1 MERDYGVWKF
11 SGKEKAKLILS
22 YLGLCGLVSW
32 LFYHSFW
39 AVLPFLAGLPV
50 FLKKSREKRIKE
62 RREELLTEFLT
73 GIRAIASALNAGYS
87 MENAL
92 GEALKETEKVYG
104 MDGVFTEELREME
117 RKRNLNQ
124 SMETLWAD
132 LGKRSGLEDIEN
144 FGEIFQVA
152 RRSGGNLKEIIQST
166 ADNITRKT
174 ETRREIEIS
183 LAAKKM
189 EQKVMSAVPFFI
201 LAYVDLGSPEF
212 LEGLYHNKLGGGVS
226 DVADT
231 QVSMKGMK
239 GFFFK
244 NFVDESQIFMGAHV
258 AFRPRGIADG
268 NTTGFL
274 AAVLQGTQAIVNRR
288 SGFGTFFCKDTE
300 NAAFLFDFTG
310 RIQFHVSIP
319 RFPVSLLL

>member
-73 GIRAIASALNAGYS
+73 GIRAIASALDAGYS

-144 FGEIFQVA
+144 FRGDL
-152 RRSGGNLKEIIQST
+152 SGGPSFR
-166 ADNITRKT
+166 RK
-174 ETRREIEIS
+174 S
-183 LAAKKM
+183 KGD
-189 EQKVMSAVPFFI
+189 
-201 LAYVDLGSPEF
+201 YPE
-212 LEGLYHNKLGGGVS
+212 YGG
-226 DVADT
+226 
-231 QVSMKGMK
+231 
-239 GFFFK
+239 
-244 NFVDESQIFMGAHV
+244 
-258 AFRPRGIADG
+258 
-268 NTTGFL
+268 
-274 AAVLQGTQAIVNRR
+274 
-288 SGFGTFFCKDTE
+288 
-300 NAAFLFDFTG
+300 
-310 RIQFHVSIP
+310 
-319 RFPVSLLL
+319 

>member
-11 SGKEKAKLILS
+11 SGTEKAKLILS

-50 FLKKSREKRIKE
+50 FLKKSRENRIKE

-73 GIRAIASALNAGYS
+73 GIRAIASALDAGYS

-92 GEALKETEKVYG
+92 GEAVKETEKVYG

-152 RRSGGNLKEIIQST
+152 RRSGGNLKEMIQST

-201 LAYVDLGSPEF
+201 LAYVDLGSSEF
-212 LEGLYHNKLGGGVS
+212 LEGLYHNTFGILLMTVCLGLYLI
-226 DVADT
+226 A
-231 QVSMKGMK
+231 
-239 GFFFK
+239 FFW
-244 NFVDESQIFMGAHV
+244 G
-258 AFRPRGIADG
+258 RR
-268 NTTGFL
+268 
-274 AAVLQGTQAIVNRR
+274 IVEI
-288 SGFGTFFCKDTE
+288 D
-300 NAAFLFDFTG
+300 
-310 RIQFHVSIP
+310 I
-319 RFPVSLLL
+319 

>member
-73 GIRAIASALNAGYS
+73 GIRAIASALDAGYS

-183 LAAKKM
+183 LSAKKM

-212 LEGLYHNKLGGGVS
+212 LEGLYHNKLG
-226 DVADT
+226 
-231 QVSMKGMK
+231 
-239 GFFFK
+239 
-244 NFVDESQIFMGAHV
+244 IFIMTACLGLY
-258 AFRPRGIADG
+258 
-268 NTTGFL
+268 L
-274 AAVLQGTQAIVNRR
+274 AAFFWGRRIV
-288 SGFGTFFCKDTE
+288 E
-300 NAAFLFDFTG
+300 
-310 RIQFHVSIP
+310 IEV
-319 RFPVSLLL
+319 

>member
-11 SGKEKAKLILS
+11 SVKEKAKLILS

-39 AVLPFLAGLPV
+39 AVLPFLAGFPV

-73 GIRAIASALNAGYS
+73 GIRAIASALDAGYS

-212 LEGLYHNKLGGGVS
+212 LEDLYHNTLG
-226 DVADT
+226 
-231 QVSMKGMK
+231 
-239 GFFFK
+239 
-244 NFVDESQIFMGAHV
+244 IFIMTACLGLY
-258 AFRPRGIADG
+258 
-268 NTTGFL
+268 L
-274 AAVLQGTQAIVNRR
+274 AAFFWGRRIV
-288 SGFGTFFCKDTE
+288 E
-300 NAAFLFDFTG
+300 
-310 RIQFHVSIP
+310 IEV
-319 RFPVSLLL
+319 

>member
-1 MERDYGVWKF
+1 M

-22 YLGLCGLVSW
+22 YLGFCGLVSW

-39 AVLPFLAGLPV
+39 AVLPFLTGLPV

-73 GIRAIASALNAGYS
+73 GIRAIASALDAGYS

-212 LEGLYHNKLGGGVS
+212 LEDLYHNTLG
-226 DVADT
+226 
-231 QVSMKGMK
+231 
-239 GFFFK
+239 
-244 NFVDESQIFMGAHV
+244 IFIMTACLGLY
-258 AFRPRGIADG
+258 
-268 NTTGFL
+268 L
-274 AAVLQGTQAIVNRR
+274 AAIFWGRR
-288 SGFGTFFCKDTE
+288 NVE
-300 NAAFLFDFTG
+300 
-310 RIQFHVSIP
+310 IEV
-319 RFPVSLLL
+319 

>member
-73 GIRAIASALNAGYS
+73 GIRAIASALDAGYS

-124 SMETLWAD
+124 SME
-132 LGKRSGLEDIEN
+132 
-144 FGEIFQVA
+144 
-152 RRSGGNLKEIIQST
+152 
-166 ADNITRKT
+166 DNITRKT

-201 LAYVDLGSPEF
+201 LAYVDLESPEF
-212 LEGLYHNKLGGGVS
+212 LEGLYHNKLG
-226 DVADT
+226 
-231 QVSMKGMK
+231 
-239 GFFFK
+239 
-244 NFVDESQIFMGAHV
+244 IFIMTACLGLY
-258 AFRPRGIADG
+258 
-268 NTTGFL
+268 L
-274 AAVLQGTQAIVNRR
+274 AAFFWGRRIV
-288 SGFGTFFCKDTE
+288 E
-300 NAAFLFDFTG
+300 
-310 RIQFHVSIP
+310 IEV
-319 RFPVSLLL
+319 